1 MDQNL
6 EKLVKLLEKDRE
18 IFQMLR
24 QCPYEILRRFEVKD
38 YEADQFVLNQGEI
51 HNRFYIIA
59 SGYVDIYVESTHGK
73 RYLLCTYMKGD
84 YIGELEIFKQTGYIS
99 RIQSRGKVRILELD
113 RTFFLQWIRT
123 DKNFNEYMIRTLCD
137 NSYRMCLNMGEN
149 TLYTLKQRICQ
160 YLLRNME
167 MDAKFVMIS
176 SEVLSQQMAV
186 TTRSVNRVL
195 KQLREQ
201 GFIELEKGKISI
213 CDQQALEDILRKD

>member
-6 EKLVKLLEKDRE
+6 EKLVELLEKDRE

>member
-59 SGYVDIYVESTHGK
+59 SGYVDIYVESAHGK

-84 YIGELEIFKQTGYIS
+84 YIGELEIF
-99 RIQSRGKVRILELD
+99 
-113 RTFFLQWIRT
+113 
-123 DKNFNEYMIRTLCD
+123 
-137 NSYRMCLNMGEN
+137 
-149 TLYTLKQRICQ
+149 
-160 YLLRNME
+160 
-167 MDAKFVMIS
+167 
-176 SEVLSQQMAV
+176 
-186 TTRSVNRVL
+186 
-195 KQLREQ
+195 
-201 GFIELEKGKISI
+201 
-213 CDQQALEDILRKD
+213 